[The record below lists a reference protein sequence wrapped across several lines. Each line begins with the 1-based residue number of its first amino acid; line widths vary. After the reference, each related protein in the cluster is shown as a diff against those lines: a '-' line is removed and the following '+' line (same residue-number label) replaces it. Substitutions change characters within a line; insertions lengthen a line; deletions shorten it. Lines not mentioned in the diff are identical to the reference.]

1 MVLVTRV
8 EISLMLRTIFA
19 VGVFA
24 VLGLI
29 ALKFVFG
36 IFGWLVGLLFFLF
49 WIAVKIAIVG
59 AIIYLIVRIVSPD
72 TARSWREK
80 FSR

>member
-1 MVLVTRV
+1 
-8 EISLMLRTIFA
+8 MLRTIFA

-24 VLGLI
+24 VLGII

-72 TARSWREK
+72 TARAWREK